1 MQLMPRKKGADSDLD
16 SLRKAGGE
24 FASRL
29 PFASQADRR
38 DSVEPVRPQA
48 TDLKIMP
55 PVTRPTYLEL
65 PRPPHFNPDGSLRDE
80 SPQTSLSSTLNNP
93 KTPAIEIEAG
103 LQVLVVDDDR
113 MTRML
118 MERMLTRLQCV
129 VTTAVNGQQAL
140 KLLLGASYVDQ
151 PPPDEDAGLTEEEM
165 DDGPSVPQAHAS
177 QVQVMEESKFAIVF
191 LDNQMPVMSGVEMVR
206 RLRKMERRDLV
217 VGVTGAFFCGCRVFG
232 ARF

>member
-129 VTTAVNGQQAL
+129 VTTAANGQQAL
-140 KLLLGASYVDQ
+140 QLLLGASYANQPVPVEDVDM
-151 PPPDEDAGLTEEEM
+151 TEEEYE
-165 DDGPSVPQAHAS
+165 GPATS
-177 QVQVMEESKFAIVF
+177 QGHGSQLVEESKFAIVF
-191 LDNQMPVMSGVEMVR
+191 LDNQMPVMSGVEMVK
-206 RLRKMERRDLV
+206 RLRKMGRRDLV
-217 VGVTGAFFCGCRVFG
+217 VGVTGAF
-232 ARF
+232 